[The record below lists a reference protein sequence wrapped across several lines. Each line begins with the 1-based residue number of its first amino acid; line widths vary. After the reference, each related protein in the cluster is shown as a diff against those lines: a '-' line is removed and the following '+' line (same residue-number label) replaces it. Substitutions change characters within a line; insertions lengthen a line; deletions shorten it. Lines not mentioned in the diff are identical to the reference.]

1 MSVQDPTTHIVAA
14 LNQVR
19 SDVGL
24 PPLATPTQAEFDA
37 MKKELEETKK
47 ELEET
52 KQELER
58 AKEAFWYATFAL
70 KEEYDRLE
78 EDYNRLARDKDPLET
93 MYDELN
99 EENTQLQVE
108 ITELTTKEEEEP
120 QPTPAVP
127 APASPNRPAKL
138 QHWYF
143 CQYLLELD
151 PSKKYYNT
159 FRNKWVNV
167 MNTARGVGG
176 QFQQMVEK
184 INSIAI
190 RDLQKMINQ
199 LEILHN
205 SFQYPVVDDA
215 VQYLYKVQTEL
226 AAQNA

>member
-1 MSVQDPTTHIVAA
+1 MSVQDSTTHIVAA

-19 SDVGL
+19 SEAGL
-24 PPLATPTQAEFDA
+24 PPIATPAQAEFDA
-37 MKKELEETKK
+37 MKQELEETKQELEETKK
-47 ELEET
+47 ELE
-52 KQELER
+52 K
-58 AKEAFWYATFAL
+58 AKESFKVATFAL

-78 EDYNRLARDKDPLET
+78 EDYNRLARDKDHLET

-108 ITELTTKEEEEP
+108 IAEFTAKEEEEP
-120 QPTPAVP
+120 QPTRPVP

-167 MNTARGVGG
+167 MNTARAVGG
-176 QFQQMVEK
+176 QFQKEVEK
-184 INSIAI
+184 INHSAI
-190 RDLQKMINQ
+190 RDLQMMIDELVKLYRLFN
-199 LEILHN
+199 
-205 SFQYPVVDDA
+205 YTVVDDA

-226 AAQNA
+226 AA

>member
-1 MSVQDPTTHIVAA
+1 MSVQDPTAHIVAA

-19 SDVGL
+19 SEAGL
-24 PPLATPTQAEFDA
+24 QPIATPAQAEFDA
-37 MKKELEETKK
+37 MKQ

-58 AKEAFWYATFAL
+58 AKESFKVATFTL

-78 EDYNRLARDKDPLET
+78 E
-93 MYDELN
+93 
-99 EENTQLQVE
+99 ENTQLQFE

-120 QPTPAVP
+120 QPTRAVP

-159 FRNKWVNV
+159 FRNKWVSV

-176 QFQQMVEK
+176 LFQDIVEK
-184 INSIAI
+184 INHSAI
-190 RDLQKMINQ
+190 RDLQKMIDELIN
-199 LEILHN
+199 LRS
-205 SFQYPVVDDA
+205 SFNYLVIIDA
-215 VQYLYKVQTEL
+215 IHYLYKVQMEL
-226 AAQNA
+226 ATQNA

>member
-19 SDVGL
+19 SEAGL
-24 PPLATPTQAEFDA
+24 PPIATPAQAEFDA
-37 MKKELEETKK
+37 MKQELEETKQ

-58 AKEAFWYATFAL
+58 NKESFRVATFAL

-78 EDYNRLARDKDPLET
+78 EDYNRLARDKDHLET

-176 QFQQMVEK
+176 QFQEMVEK
-184 INSIAI
+184 INHSAI
-190 RDLQKMINQ
+190 RDLQKMIDELIN
-199 LEILHN
+199 LRS
-205 SFQYPVVDDA
+205 SFNYLVIIDA
-215 VQYLYKVQTEL
+215 IHYLYKVQMEL
-226 AAQNA
+226 ATQNA

>member
-1 MSVQDPTTHIVAA
+1 MSVQDPTAHIVAA

-19 SDVGL
+19 SEAGL
-24 PPLATPTQAEFDA
+24 PPIATPAQAEFDA
-37 MKKELEETKK
+37 MKQ

-58 AKEAFWYATFAL
+58 AKESFKVATFTL

-78 EDYNRLARDKDPLET
+78 E
-93 MYDELN
+93 
-99 EENTQLQVE
+99 ENTQLQVE
-108 ITELTTKEEEEP
+108 IAEFTAKEEEEKP

-167 MNTARGVGG
+167 MNTARCVGG
-176 QFQQMVEK
+176 LFQDIVEK
-184 INSIAI
+184 INRIVI
-190 RDLQKMINQ
+190 RDLQKMIDE
-199 LEILHN
+199 LEPLRRLFN
-205 SFQYPVVDDA
+205 YTVVDDA

-226 AAQNA
+226 AA

>member
-1 MSVQDPTTHIVAA
+1 MSVQDPTAQIVSA

-19 SDVGL
+19 STAGL
-24 PPLATPTQAEFDA
+24 PPLAIPAQAEFYA
-37 MKKELEETKK
+37 MKQ

-58 AKEAFWYATFAL
+58 AKESFKVATFAL
-70 KEEYDRLE
+70 KEDYDRLE
-78 EDYNRLARDKDPLET
+78 EEK
-93 MYDELN
+93 DELEREKDRL
-99 EENTQLQVE
+99 EEEIIELQDQ
-108 ITELTTKEEEEP
+108 ITELQDQIDELATNEEP

-176 QFQQMVEK
+176 QFQEMVEK
-184 INSIAI
+184 INHSAI
-190 RDLQKMINQ
+190 RDLQKMIDELIN
-199 LEILHN
+199 LRS
-205 SFQYPVVDDA
+205 SFNYLIIIDA
-215 VQYLYKVQTEL
+215 IHYLYKVQMEL

>member
-19 SDVGL
+19 SEAGL
-24 PPLATPTQAEFDA
+24 PPIATPAQAEFEA
-37 MKKELEETKK
+37 MKQ

-58 AKEAFWYATFAL
+58 AKESFIVATYTL
-70 KEEYDRLE
+70 KEDKDRLE
-78 EDYNRLARDKDPLET
+78 EDYNRLASDKDHLET

-108 ITELTTKEEEEP
+108 IAVFTAKEEEEEP

-176 QFQQMVEK
+176 QFQEQVEK
-184 INSIAI
+184 INRTAI
-190 RDLQKMINQ
+190 RDLQKMIDELIN
-199 LEILHN
+199 LRS
-205 SFQYPVVDDA
+205 SFNYLVIIDA
-215 VQYLYKVQTEL
+215 IHYLYKVQMEL
-226 AAQNA
+226 ATQNA